1 VPQKHRNELT
11 RGKNYLPLPGRR
23 YWRGGPDVTLWSG
36 ASPKD
41 ASSQCVRAA
50 PALGRRH
57 LMVEHQ
63 IRFDDGAAYERMM
76 GNWSRLAGDICLD
89 WLGRARACDGST
101 SAAAAAPSPSCSSID
116 PPPNTHPM
124 SALVRKRRFG
134 RARYR
139 LKSRQTADQ
148 KCLAKTRG
156 GHRGGHMRLI
166 FGAIVGRCSDG
177 GWRLYR

>member
-1 VPQKHRNELT
+1 
-11 RGKNYLPLPGRR
+11 
-23 YWRGGPDVTLWSG
+23 
-36 ASPKD
+36 
-41 ASSQCVRAA
+41 
-50 PALGRRH
+50 
-57 LMVEHQ
+57 MVEHQ

-89 WLGRARACDGST
+89 WLGR
-101 SAAAAAPSPSCSSID
+101 
-116 PPPNTHPM
+116 

-166 FGAIVGRCSDG
+166 FGAIVGRALHRVGPNSERFGYLQDTHTLRKLLSHLPSC
-177 GWRLYR
+177 R

>member
-1 VPQKHRNELT
+1 MGPATAVWSRVYSRDAAGMDALRRDPGANDACRKNTPPQ
-11 RGKNYLPLPGRR
+11 
-23 YWRGGPDVTLWSG
+23 S
-36 ASPKD
+36 
-41 ASSQCVRAA
+41 VRAA
-50 PALGRRH
+50 PALGRRK
-57 LMVEHQ
+57 LEPA
-63 IRFDDGAAYERMM
+63 RGRYLP
-76 GNWSRLAGDICLD
+76 RLAGPRSALRWIDIGC
-89 WLGRARACDGST
+89 GSGAFT
-101 SAAAAAPSPSCSSID
+101 EID

-166 FGAIVGRCSDG
+166 FGAIVGRALHRVGPNSERFGYLQDTHTLRKLLSHLPSC
-177 GWRLYR
+177 R

>member
-1 VPQKHRNELT
+1 MCARRTCPRKKTPDGRT
-11 RGKNYLPLPGRR
+11 SSPFRRRGRLRADDGKLEPARGRYLP
-23 YWRGGPDVTLWSG
+23 
-36 ASPKD
+36 
-41 ASSQCVRAA
+41 
-50 PALGRRH
+50 
-57 LMVEHQ
+57 
-63 IRFDDGAAYERMM
+63 
-76 GNWSRLAGDICLD
+76 RLAGPRSGLRWIDIGC
-89 WLGRARACDGST
+89 GSGAFT
-101 SAAAAAPSPSCSSID
+101 EID

-166 FGAIVGRCSDG
+166 FGAIVGRALHRVGPNSERFGYLQDTHTLRKLLSHLPSC
-177 GWRLYR
+177 R